1 VSAIGQGLPAKSPLK
16 AILRIAIPVSLQAL
30 ISSSLSFVD
39 IYMVSSLGVNN
50 IAAVGLI
57 SKVYFV
63 FIVALFGLTS
73 GISILVAQYWGSG
86 RKLAVNGLLFA
97 GLMWVALVTAPLA
110 LLGFFASHPLAAL
123 LSPDAAV
130 VQIADLYWRWTSPFI
145 LLTGISMV
153 LATVQ
158 RATGDSIWPM
168 VASVIALLSNT
179 GMNYLVLFGP
189 IESLRIGMP
198 GVAVATNLSR
208 LLEVSLLLIVL
219 IRHLRPTWVWQR
231 QAIAQIWH
239 QGKVLTIQEALWS
252 AGIFAFFIVYSYMG
266 PNELAAMSLL
276 SPIENMLVDVF
287 IGFGVA
293 TAILLGQHLGRNEFD
308 EAWAL
313 NQYVLTRFPL
323 AALVFALL
331 MMLLS
336 QFFIAQFSGI
346 SESVEDL
353 LLGVWLVYC
362 LALPI
367 KTHNLIAVIGVLR
380 SGGDNPYVLRVELI
394 SIWLLALPL
403 VALAGLYFGLPLWLV
418 VMVTVAE
425 EAAKVALFRSR
436 INKRIWLKNLTIN

>member
-1 VSAIGQGLPAKSPLK
+1 MSAIGQGLPAKSPLK

-97 GLMWVALVTAPLA
+97 GLMWVALVTVPLA
-110 LLGFFASHPLAAL
+110 LLGFFASQPLAAL

-158 RATGDSIWPM
+158 RSTGDSLWPM

-189 IESLRIGMP
+189 IEALRIGMP
-198 GVAVATNLSR
+198 GVALATNISR

-293 TAILLGQHLGRNEFD
+293 TGILLGQHLGRNEFD

-323 AALVFALL
+323 AALVFAFV

>member
-1 VSAIGQGLPAKSPLK
+1 MSAIGQGLPAKSPLK

-97 GLMWVALVTAPLA
+97 GLMWVALVTVPLA
-110 LLGFFASHPLAAL
+110 LLGFFASQPLAAL

-158 RATGDSIWPM
+158 RSTGDSLWPM

-189 IESLRIGMP
+189 IEALRIGMP
-198 GVAVATNLSR
+198 GVALATNISR

-293 TAILLGQHLGRNEFD
+293 TGILLGQHLGRNEFD

-353 LLGVWLVYC
+353 LLGVWLIYC

-380 SGGDNPYVLRVELI
+380 SGGDNPYVLRLELI

>member
-1 VSAIGQGLPAKSPLK
+1 MSAIGQGLPAKSPLK

-73 GISILVAQYWGSG
+73 GISILVAQYWGSD

-97 GLMWVALVTAPLA
+97 GLMWVALVTVPLA

-158 RATGDSIWPM
+158 RSTGDSLWPM

-189 IESLRIGMP
+189 IEALRIGMP
-198 GVAVATNLSR
+198 GVALATNISR

-293 TAILLGQHLGRNEFD
+293 TGILLGQHLGRNEFD

-323 AALVFALL
+323 AALVFAFV

-380 SGGDNPYVLRVELI
+380 SGGDNPYVLRLELI

>member
-1 VSAIGQGLPAKSPLK
+1 MSAIGQGLPAKSPLK

-97 GLMWVALVTAPLA
+97 GLMWVALVTVPLA
-110 LLGFFASHPLAAL
+110 LLGFFASQPLAAL

-158 RATGDSIWPM
+158 RSTGDSLWPM

-189 IESLRIGMP
+189 IEALRIGMP
-198 GVAVATNLSR
+198 GVALATNISR

-293 TAILLGQHLGRNEFD
+293 TGILLGQHLGRNEFD

-323 AALVFALL
+323 AALVFAFV

-353 LLGVWLVYC
+353 LLGVWLIYC

>member
-1 VSAIGQGLPAKSPLK
+1 MSAIGQGLPAKSPLK

-97 GLMWVALVTAPLA
+97 GLMWVALVTVPLA
-110 LLGFFASHPLAAL
+110 LLGFFASQPLAAL

-158 RATGDSIWPM
+158 RSTGDSLWPM

-189 IESLRIGMP
+189 IEALRIGMP
-198 GVAVATNLSR
+198 GVALATNISR

-239 QGKVLTIQEALWS
+239 QGKILTIQEALWS

-293 TAILLGQHLGRNEFD
+293 TGILLGQHLGRNEFD

-323 AALVFALL
+323 AALVFAFV

-353 LLGVWLVYC
+353 LLGVWLIYC

-380 SGGDNPYVLRVELI
+380 SGGDNPYVLRLELI

>member
-1 VSAIGQGLPAKSPLK
+1 
-16 AILRIAIPVSLQAL
+16 
-30 ISSSLSFVD
+30 
-39 IYMVSSLGVNN
+39 
-50 IAAVGLI
+50 
-57 SKVYFV
+57 
-63 FIVALFGLTS
+63 
-73 GISILVAQYWGSG
+73 
-86 RKLAVNGLLFA
+86 
-97 GLMWVALVTAPLA
+97 
-110 LLGFFASHPLAAL
+110 
-123 LSPDAAV
+123 
-130 VQIADLYWRWTSPFI
+130 
-145 LLTGISMV
+145 
-153 LATVQ
+153 
-158 RATGDSIWPM
+158 
-168 VASVIALLSNT
+168 
-179 GMNYLVLFGP
+179 
-189 IESLRIGMP
+189 
-198 GVAVATNLSR
+198 
-208 LLEVSLLLIVL
+208 
-219 IRHLRPTWVWQR
+219 
-231 QAIAQIWH
+231 
-239 QGKVLTIQEALWS
+239 
-252 AGIFAFFIVYSYMG
+252 MG

-293 TAILLGQHLGRNEFD
+293 TGILLGQHLGRNEFD

-323 AALVFALL
+323 AALVFAFV

-380 SGGDNPYVLRVELI
+380 SGGDNPYVLRLELI

>member
-1 VSAIGQGLPAKSPLK
+1 MSAIGQGLPAKSPLK

>member
-1 VSAIGQGLPAKSPLK
+1 
-16 AILRIAIPVSLQAL
+16 
-30 ISSSLSFVD
+30 
-39 IYMVSSLGVNN
+39 MVSSLGVNN

-97 GLMWVALVTAPLA
+97 GLMWVALVTVPLA

>member
-1 VSAIGQGLPAKSPLK
+1 MSAIGQGLPAKSPLK

-97 GLMWVALVTAPLA
+97 GLMWVALVTVPLA
-110 LLGFFASHPLAAL
+110 LLGFFASQPLAAL

-158 RATGDSIWPM
+158 RSTGDSLWPM

-189 IESLRIGMP
+189 IEALRIGMP
-198 GVAVATNLSR
+198 GVALATNISR

-293 TAILLGQHLGRNEFD
+293 TGILLGQHLGRNEFD

-323 AALVFALL
+323 AALVFAFV

-353 LLGVWLVYC
+353 LLGVWLIYC

-380 SGGDNPYVLRVELI
+380 SGGDNPYVLRLELI

>member
-1 VSAIGQGLPAKSPLK
+1 MSTTEQGLPAKSPLK

-86 RKLAVNGLLFA
+86 RRLAVNGLLFA
-97 GLMWVALVTAPLA
+97 GLMWVALVTVPLA
-110 LLGFFASHPLAAL
+110 LLGFFASNTLAAL

-158 RATGDSIWPM
+158 RSTGDSLWPM

-189 IESLRIGMP
+189 IEALRIGMP
-198 GVAVATNLSR
+198 GVALATNLSR
-208 LLEVSLLLIVL
+208 LLEVSLLLTVL

-293 TAILLGQHLGRNEFD
+293 TGILLGQHLGRNEFD
-308 EAWAL
+308 QAWAL

-323 AALVFALL
+323 AALLFALV

-336 QFFIAQFSGI
+336 QFFIAQFNGI

>member
-1 VSAIGQGLPAKSPLK
+1 MSAIGQGLPAKSPLK

-97 GLMWVALVTAPLA
+97 GLMWVALVTVPLA
-110 LLGFFASHPLAAL
+110 LLGFFASQPLAAL

-158 RATGDSIWPM
+158 RSTGDSLWPM

-189 IESLRIGMP
+189 IEALRIGMP
-198 GVAVATNLSR
+198 GVALATNISR

-293 TAILLGQHLGRNEFD
+293 TGILLGQHLGRNEFD

-323 AALVFALL
+323 AALVFAFV

-380 SGGDNPYVLRVELI
+380 SGGDNPYVLRLELI

>member
-1 VSAIGQGLPAKSPLK
+1 M
-16 AILRIAIPVSLQAL
+16 R
-30 ISSSLSFVD
+30 
-39 IYMVSSLGVNN
+39 
-50 IAAVGLI
+50 
-57 SKVYFV
+57 
-63 FIVALFGLTS
+63 
-73 GISILVAQYWGSG
+73 
-86 RKLAVNGLLFA
+86 R
-97 GLMWVALVTAPLA
+97 
-110 LLGFFASHPLAAL
+110 
-123 LSPDAAV
+123 
-130 VQIADLYWRWTSPFI
+130 
-145 LLTGISMV
+145 
-153 LATVQ
+153 
-158 RATGDSIWPM
+158 
-168 VASVIALLSNT
+168 
-179 GMNYLVLFGP
+179 
-189 IESLRIGMP
+189 
-198 GVAVATNLSR
+198 
-208 LLEVSLLLIVL
+208 
-219 IRHLRPTWVWQR
+219 RHLLPTWVWQR

-239 QGKVLTIQEALWS
+239 QGKILTIQEALWS

-266 PNELAAMSLL
+266 PHELAAMSLL

-293 TAILLGQHLGRNEFD
+293 TGILLGQHLGRNEFD
-308 EAWAL
+308 QAWAL

-323 AALVFALL
+323 AALLFALV

-336 QFFIAQFSGI
+336 QFFIAQFNGI

>member
-1 VSAIGQGLPAKSPLK
+1 MSAIGQGLPAKSPLK

-97 GLMWVALVTAPLA
+97 GLMWVALVTVPLA
-110 LLGFFASHPLAAL
+110 LLGFFASQPLAAL

-158 RATGDSIWPM
+158 RSTGDSLWPM

-189 IESLRIGMP
+189 IEALRIGMP
-198 GVAVATNLSR
+198 GVALATNISR

-293 TAILLGQHLGRNEFD
+293 TGILLGQHLGRNEFD

-380 SGGDNPYVLRVELI
+380 SGGDNPYVLRLELI

>member
-1 VSAIGQGLPAKSPLK
+1 MLRPNRNAFGPVEDVPAWPSPWPTLEYPR
-16 AILRIAIPVSLQAL
+16 L
-30 ISSSLSFVD
+30 
-39 IYMVSSLGVNN
+39 

-97 GLMWVALVTAPLA
+97 GLMWVALVTVPLA
-110 LLGFFASHPLAAL
+110 LLGFFASQPLAAL

-158 RATGDSIWPM
+158 RSTGDSLWPM

-189 IESLRIGMP
+189 IEALRIGMP
-198 GVAVATNLSR
+198 GVALATNISR

-293 TAILLGQHLGRNEFD
+293 TGILLGQHLGRNEFD

-323 AALVFALL
+323 AALVFAFV

-362 LALPI
+362 LAL
-367 KTHNLIAVIGVLR
+367 LI
-380 SGGDNPYVLRVELI
+380 
-394 SIWLLALPL
+394 
-403 VALAGLYFGLPLWLV
+403 
-418 VMVTVAE
+418 
-425 EAAKVALFRSR
+425 
-436 INKRIWLKNLTIN
+436 

>member
-97 GLMWVALVTAPLA
+97 GLMWVALVTVPLA

>member
-1 VSAIGQGLPAKSPLK
+1 MSTTEQGLPAKSPLK

-86 RKLAVNGLLFA
+86 RRLAVNGLLFA
-97 GLMWVALVTAPLA
+97 GLMWVALVTVPLV
-110 LLGFFASHPLAAL
+110 LLGFFASNTLAAL

-145 LLTGISMV
+145 LLTGVSMV

-158 RATGDSIWPM
+158 RSTGDSIWPM

-189 IESLRIGMP
+189 IEALRIGMP
-198 GVAVATNLSR
+198 GVALATNISR

-293 TAILLGQHLGRNEFD
+293 TGILLGQHLGRNEFD

-323 AALVFALL
+323 AALVFAFV

-353 LLGVWLVYC
+353 LLGVWLIYC

-380 SGGDNPYVLRVELI
+380 SGGDNPYVLRLELI

-418 VMVTVAE
+418 VMGTVAE

>member
-1 VSAIGQGLPAKSPLK
+1 MSAIGQGLPAKSPLK

-97 GLMWVALVTAPLA
+97 GLMWVALVTLPLA
-110 LLGFFASHPLAAL
+110 LLGFFASQPLAAL

-158 RATGDSIWPM
+158 RSTGDSLWPM

-189 IESLRIGMP
+189 IEALRIGMP
-198 GVAVATNLSR
+198 GVALATNISR

-293 TAILLGQHLGRNEFD
+293 TGILLGQHLGRNEFD

-323 AALVFALL
+323 AALVFAFV

-353 LLGVWLVYC
+353 LLGVWLIYC

-380 SGGDNPYVLRVELI
+380 SGGDNPYVLRLELI

>member
-1 VSAIGQGLPAKSPLK
+1 MSAIGQGLPAKSPLK

-97 GLMWVALVTAPLA
+97 GLMWVALVTVPLA

>member
-1 VSAIGQGLPAKSPLK
+1 VSATESGLPRKSPLK

-97 GLMWVALVTAPLA
+97 GLMWVALVTVPLA
-110 LLGFFASHPLAAL
+110 LLGLFASHPLAAL
-123 LSPDAAV
+123 LSPDATV

-158 RATGDSIWPM
+158 RSTGDSIWPM

-189 IESLRIGMP
+189 IEQLRIGMP
-198 GVAVATNLSR
+198 GVALATNLSR
-208 LLEVSLLLIVL
+208 LLEVGLLLVVL

-239 QGKVLTIQEALWS
+239 QGKVLTLQEALWS
-252 AGIFAFFIVYSYMG
+252 AGIFAFFLVYSYMG

-293 TAILLGQHLGRNEFD
+293 TAILLGQHLGRDEFD

-323 AALVFALL
+323 AALIFALA
-331 MMLLS
+331 MILLS
-336 QFFIAQFSGI
+336 QFFIAQFSAI
-346 SESVEDL
+346 SESVQDL

-403 VALAGLYFGLPLWLV
+403 VALTGLYFGLPLWLV
-418 VMVTVAE
+418 VTVTVVE

>member
-1 VSAIGQGLPAKSPLK
+1 MSAIGQGVPAKSPLK

>member
-97 GLMWVALVTAPLA
+97 GLMWVALVTVPLA
-110 LLGFFASHPLAAL
+110 LLGFFASHSLAAL

>member
-1 VSAIGQGLPAKSPLK
+1 MSAIGQGLPTKSPLK

-97 GLMWVALVTAPLA
+97 GLMWVALVTVPLA
-110 LLGFFASHPLAAL
+110 LLGFFASQPLAAL

-158 RATGDSIWPM
+158 RSTGDSLWPM

-239 QGKVLTIQEALWS
+239 QVKVLTIQEALWS

-293 TAILLGQHLGRNEFD
+293 TGILLGQHLGRNEFD

-323 AALVFALL
+323 AALVFAFV

-380 SGGDNPYVLRVELI
+380 SGGDNPYVLRLELI

>member
-1 VSAIGQGLPAKSPLK
+1 VSAIGQGVPAKSPLK

>member
-1 VSAIGQGLPAKSPLK
+1 MSAIGQGLPTKSPLK

-97 GLMWVALVTAPLA
+97 GLMWVALVTVPLA

-380 SGGDNPYVLRVELI
+380 SGGDNPYVLRLELI

>member
-1 VSAIGQGLPAKSPLK
+1 MSAIGQGLPAKSPLK

-97 GLMWVALVTAPLA
+97 GLMWVALVTVPLA

-293 TAILLGQHLGRNEFD
+293 TGILLGQHLGRNEFD

-380 SGGDNPYVLRVELI
+380 SGGDNPYVLRLELI

>member
-1 VSAIGQGLPAKSPLK
+1 MSAIGQGLPAKSPLK

-97 GLMWVALVTAPLA
+97 GLMWVALVTVPLA
-110 LLGFFASHPLAAL
+110 LLGFFASHSLAAL

-293 TAILLGQHLGRNEFD
+293 TGILLGQHLGRNEFD

-362 LALPI
+362 MALPI

-380 SGGDNPYVLRVELI
+380 SGGDNPYVLRLELI

>member
-1 VSAIGQGLPAKSPLK
+1 MSAIGQGLPAKSPLK

-97 GLMWVALVTAPLA
+97 GLMWVALVTVPLA
-110 LLGFFASHPLAAL
+110 LLGFFASHSLAAL

-293 TAILLGQHLGRNEFD
+293 TGILLGQHLGRNEFD

-323 AALVFALL
+323 AALVFAFV

-362 LALPI
+362 MALPI

-380 SGGDNPYVLRVELI
+380 SGGDNPYVLRLELI

>member
-1 VSAIGQGLPAKSPLK
+1 MSAIGQGLPAKSPLK

-97 GLMWVALVTAPLA
+97 GLMWVALVTVPLA
-110 LLGFFASHPLAAL
+110 LLGFFASHSLAAL

>member
-1 VSAIGQGLPAKSPLK
+1 MSATESGLPRKSPLK

-97 GLMWVALVTAPLA
+97 GLMWVALVTVPLA
-110 LLGFFASHPLAAL
+110 LLGLFASHPLAAL
-123 LSPDAAV
+123 LSPDATV

-158 RATGDSIWPM
+158 RSTGDSIWPM

-189 IESLRIGMP
+189 IEQLRIGMP
-198 GVAVATNLSR
+198 GVALATNLSR
-208 LLEVSLLLIVL
+208 LLEVGLLLVVL

-239 QGKVLTIQEALWS
+239 QGKVLTLQEALWS
-252 AGIFAFFIVYSYMG
+252 AGIFAFFLVYSYMG

-293 TAILLGQHLGRNEFD
+293 TAILLGQHLGRDEFD

-323 AALVFALL
+323 AALIFALA

-336 QFFIAQFSGI
+336 QFFIAQFSAI
-346 SESVEDL
+346 SESVQDL

-403 VALAGLYFGLPLWLV
+403 VALTGLYFGLPLWLV
-418 VMVTVAE
+418 VTVTVVE

>member
-1 VSAIGQGLPAKSPLK
+1 MSAIGQGLPAKSPLK

-97 GLMWVALVTAPLA
+97 GLMWVALVTVPLA

-293 TAILLGQHLGRNEFD
+293 TGILLGQHLGRNEFD

-323 AALVFALL
+323 AALVFAFV

-380 SGGDNPYVLRVELI
+380 SGGDNPYVLRLELI

>member
-97 GLMWVALVTAPLA
+97 GLMWVALVTVPLA
-110 LLGFFASHPLAAL
+110 LLGFFASQPLAAL

-158 RATGDSIWPM
+158 RSTGDSLWPM

-189 IESLRIGMP
+189 IEALRIGMP
-198 GVAVATNLSR
+198 GVALATNISR

-293 TAILLGQHLGRNEFD
+293 TGILLGQHLGRNEFD

-323 AALVFALL
+323 AALVFAFV

-353 LLGVWLVYC
+353 LLGVWLIYC

-380 SGGDNPYVLRVELI
+380 SGGDNPYVLRLELI